1 MATITLENQIAS
13 QALRGQN
20 VKITLSGSD
29 AITYLPQL
37 SIGMECADNNSDAFY
52 GFIYSIDFYGNSFE
66 VCPIQPDK
74 TFQSG
79 FPCPGYFAANETVNI
94 YTS

>member
-1 MATITLENQIAS
+1 MALTALQNQVYS

-37 SIGMECADNNSDAFY
+37 SVGMECIDDSTGSSV
-52 GFIYSIDFYGNSFE
+52 GFIYSVDYYGNSFE
-66 VCPIQPDK
+66 ICPIQPNK
-74 TFQSG
+74 SFQS
-79 FPCPGYFAANETVNI
+79 PDTPGYFPANYDVAVNI
-94 YTS
+94 